1 MKKIELANDMT
12 AFYPLLPESGGN
24 NGGIYAA
31 NDANFDAEHLSE
43 PLVDYIVGAEDD
55 EGLVA
60 LLDAAAPV
68 VPVGRAFTYRQ
79 HDTKESF
86 QSDHLS
92 DLDIRE
98 IGGDFAQVRRTGSQ
112 VDGRTDNKGLTMVI
126 DDDQGGNNPAVQQRA
141 VLNLRNRLLRS
152 ELARLDV
159 LLDANDTEDAKNW
172 GAGNAAADPDYDVIN
187 NVDLS
192 GDARGIDA
200 DVVLFGGGAR
210 TKRIA
215 ALRRSDS
222 SGAFATGAMTPEQLA
237 GLYGVDRV
245 VSSKFRFQQTKSAKA
260 KVIADKVYI
269 YSAGRSMMVDDP
281 SNVKRFVTLTT
292 GGNFG
297 VYVERRLKKTLV
309 TVEHYSRIVVTSTVG
324 IRKIAVTFT
333 S

>member
-98 IGGDFAQVRRTGSQ
+98 IGGDFAQIRRTGIMA
-112 VDGRTDNKGLTMVI
+112 R
-126 DDDQGGNNPAVQQRA
+126 RA
-141 VLNLRNRLLRS
+141 HRRVT
-152 ELARLDV
+152 A
-159 LLDANDTEDAKNW
+159 
-172 GAGNAAADPDYDVIN
+172 
-187 NVDLS
+187 
-192 GDARGIDA
+192 GDAETGRLIPSSRCTRPMPTPTRAPIRSTLWPMSSAILCRSCPGRLMCFPRA
-200 DVVLFGGGAR
+200 TRATR
-210 TKRIA
+210 RTTKR
-215 ALRRSDS
+215 
-222 SGAFATGAMTPEQLA
+222 A
-237 GLYGVDRV
+237 G
-245 VSSKFRFQQTKSAKA
+245 
-260 KVIADKVYI
+260 
-269 YSAGRSMMVDDP
+269 
-281 SNVKRFVTLTT
+281 
-292 GGNFG
+292 
-297 VYVERRLKKTLV
+297 
-309 TVEHYSRIVVTSTVG
+309 
-324 IRKIAVTFT
+324 
-333 S
+333 